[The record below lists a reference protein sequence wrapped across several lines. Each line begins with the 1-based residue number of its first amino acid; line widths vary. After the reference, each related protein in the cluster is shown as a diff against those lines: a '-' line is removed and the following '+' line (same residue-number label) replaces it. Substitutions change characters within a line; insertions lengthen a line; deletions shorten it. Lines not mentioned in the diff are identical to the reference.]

1 MPNTRDIDRL
11 QRHLPKFMELLGG
24 RLVALDHES
33 MSAEFSFAISTDY
46 CHSGDVVQG
55 GFITAMLDAAMS
67 HAVFVSDDSVVNI
80 SSLEIS
86 TRYLA
91 VARAGAFS
99 VSGRVVRLSYKTAFL
114 EGELRSTE
122 GALLATAQSVA
133 KVVRRKQDS

>member
-24 RLVALDHES
+24 RLVALDHKS

-46 CHSGDVVQG
+46 SHSGDVVQG

-67 HAVFVSDDSVVNI
+67 HAVFASDDSVVNI

-86 TRYLA
+86 SRYLA
-91 VARAGAFS
+91 VAWAGALS
-99 VSGRVVRLSYKTAFL
+99 VSGRGVRLSYITAFL

-133 KVVRRKQDS
+133 KVVRKKQDS